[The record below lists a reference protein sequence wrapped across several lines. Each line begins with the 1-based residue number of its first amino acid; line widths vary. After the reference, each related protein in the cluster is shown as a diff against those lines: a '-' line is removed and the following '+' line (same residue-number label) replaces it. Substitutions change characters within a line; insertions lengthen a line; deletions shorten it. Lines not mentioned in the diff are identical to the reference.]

1 MSNRNGNTIMTN
13 RMNNTS
19 NGSSNHNTNMSNAFN
34 NEYQELNRIKTS
46 MKNTARGL
54 QLNANTLQTL
64 IMRIENIASN
74 TTIRPNP
81 PPSRL
86 SRKNYLKIQRTV
98 HPNKTFPKVNA
109 TISDKELRARVKRNL
124 TNISAHFQ
132 MR

>member
-13 RMNNTS
+13 RMNTS
-19 NGSSNHNTNMSNAFN
+19 SSNNNNTNMMNAFN

-46 MKNTARGL
+46 MKKTARGL

-64 IMRIENIASN
+64 IMRIENIASSN
-74 TTIRPNP
+74 ATNRPTQP
-81 PPSRL
+81 PPRL

-109 TISDKELRARVKRNL
+109 TISDKELRARIKRNL

>member
-13 RMNNTS
+13 RMNTS
-19 NGSSNHNTNMSNAFN
+19 SSNNNNTNMMNAFN

-64 IMRIENIASN
+64 IMRIENIASSN
-74 TTIRPNP
+74 ATNRPNP

-109 TISDKELRARVKRNL
+109 TISDKELRARIKRNL

>member
-1 MSNRNGNTIMTN
+1 M
-13 RMNNTS
+13 
-19 NGSSNHNTNMSNAFN
+19 NAFN

-46 MKNTARGL
+46 MKKTARGL

-64 IMRIENIASN
+64 IMRIENIASSN
-74 TTIRPNP
+74 ATNRPTQP
-81 PPSRL
+81 PPRL

-109 TISDKELRARVKRNL
+109 TISDKELRARIKRNL